1 MNTYLL
7 FKSIHLIAVISWMA
21 GLLYLPRIFVYHS
34 EADRDKKSE
43 DLISTFKIMERRL
56 FIYIMNPAMIVSWIF
71 GILLIHS
78 IGINSFGSLWLQ
90 LKMFFIVILTIYH
103 FFLLQCLR
111 KFAENRNSYSSK
123 FYRIINEIPT
133 VLLIMIIFVVVFKF
147 ICASCL
153 LHIDFPNYLINV
165 RSYIALNHKSNSSTV
180 ASVWGRTVNNHWVV
194 KR

>member
-34 EADRDKKSE
+34 ESVRSNKSE
-43 DLISTFKIMERRL
+43 DLVETFKVMERRL

-78 IGINSFGSLWLQ
+78 IGMGNFGSIWLQ
-90 LKMFFIVILTIYH
+90 LKLLFVIVLTIYH
-103 FFLLQCLR
+103 FFLFQCLR
-111 KFAENRNSYSSK
+111 KFTENNNSFSPK

-133 VLLIMIIFVVVFKF
+133 VLLIAIIFTVIFKP
-147 ICASCL
+147 L
-153 LHIDFPNYLINV
+153 
-165 RSYIALNHKSNSSTV
+165 
-180 ASVWGRTVNNHWVV
+180 
-194 KR
+194 